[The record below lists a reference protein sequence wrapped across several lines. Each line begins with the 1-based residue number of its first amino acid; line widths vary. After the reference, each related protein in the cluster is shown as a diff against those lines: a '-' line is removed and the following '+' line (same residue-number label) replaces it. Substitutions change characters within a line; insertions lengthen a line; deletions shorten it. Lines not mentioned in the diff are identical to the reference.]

1 MAISNY
7 LENKILNHTLNNVPY
22 TQPEAVYLALFKS
35 DPTDD
40 NVGEEVNGNG
50 YTRKPISFFEP
61 SNGSI
66 SNSVAIT
73 MPVATGD
80 WGTITHVGIMDNL
93 INGNL
98 LYYGKLDI
106 HQNIQSNNQLFIDI
120 NQLTITLD

>member
-22 TQPEAVYLALFKS
+22 TQPEVVYLALFKS

-40 NVGEEVNGNG
+40 NIGEEVNGNG
-50 YTRKPISFFEP
+50 YTRKPISFCEP

-98 LYYGKLDI
+98 LYYGQLDI

>member
-22 TQPEAVYLALFKS
+22 TQPEVVYLALFKS

-40 NVGEEVNGNG
+40 NIGEEVNGNG
-50 YTRKPISFFEP
+50 YVRKPITFNEP

-80 WGTITHVGIMDNL
+80 WGTITHIGIMDNL
-93 INGNL
+93 VNGNL
-98 LYYGKLDI
+98 LYYGQLDI

>member
-22 TQPEAVYLALFKS
+22 TQPEVVYLALFKS

-40 NVGEEVNGNG
+40 NIGEEVNGNG
-50 YTRKPISFFEP
+50 YARKPIKFNEP

-73 MPVATGD
+73 MPIATGE

-98 LYYGKLDI
+98 LYYGQLDI
-106 HQNIQSNNQLFIDI
+106 HQNIQSNNQLFIDT

>member
-22 TQPEAVYLALFKS
+22 TQPEIVYLALFKS
-35 DPTDD
+35 YPTDD
-40 NVGEEVNGNG
+40 NIGEEVNGNG
-50 YTRKPISFFEP
+50 YARKPVTFNEP

-73 MPVATGD
+73 MPVAIGD

-98 LYYGKLDI
+98 LYYGQLDI
-106 HQNIQSNNQLFIDI
+106 HQNIQSNNQLFIDV